1 MSAGAILAIVVV
13 VGEARSPTS
22 AALREAAVDALGP
35 AALVQLVE
43 VPDPTDAAALR
54 VEHDLGAD
62 SVVVLSWAEPA
73 QLHAVLRFHAALSN
87 HWIVRSMSF
96 AATDTLRER
105 GRTLGLA
112 AASMTPERA
121 KRADPRP
128 PPPVATAPTAPKP
141 RPGLA
146 RERPSQPVE
155 QSLERRDRGLPAE
168 EPKTRP
174 DATSPA
180 DAPPSDTVATPSVTP
195 PAEKPRAPREIAPP
209 WPSRRFG
216 VGLAATGA
224 FGIGGSARGAG
235 AEIDGIWFPSA
246 HFGLR
251 AVAGARTGDVPGL
264 PGTDRVARAGI
275 GLEWWPWFGRSR
287 PSWGVGLQA
296 SAVALYHRVT
306 GTDETGETETQ
317 RRLLPG
323 GDLSLQAVLGL
334 TPAWE
339 LIGGAGIE
347 AAAGGTDLRKG
358 TDLQVVATIPAL
370 RVAGHLG
377 LRLRF

>member
-1 MSAGAILAIVVV
+1 M
-13 VGEARSPTS
+13 
-22 AALREAAVDALGP
+22 DALGP
-35 AALVQLVE
+35 AALVQLIE

-87 HWIVRSMSF
+87 HWTVRSISF

-112 AASMTPERA
+112 AASMTPEKAR
-121 KRADPRP
+121 RADPRP
-128 PPPVATAPTAPKP
+128 PPPVATPAAASAPGP
-141 RPGLA
+141 RPDPA
-146 RERPSQPVE
+146 RERPAQPVDR
-155 QSLERRDRGLPAE
+155 SLDRPHRGSPAD
-168 EPKTRP
+168 EPTTRP
-174 DATSPA
+174 DVTIPA
-180 DAPPSDTVATPSVTP
+180 DAPPSAKAATIVTP
-195 PAEKPRAPREIAPP
+195 PPLEPRASRKIPPP

-224 FGIGGSARGAG
+224 FGIGGTARGAG

-251 AVAGARTGDVPGL
+251 AVAGARTGEVPGL
-264 PGTDRVARAGI
+264 PGTDQVGRAGV
-275 GLEWWPWFGRSR
+275 GVEWWPWFSQSR

-306 GTDETGETETQ
+306 GTFETGETETQ

-323 GDLSLQAVLGL
+323 GDLSLQAVLGF

-347 AAAGGTDLRKG
+347 AAVGGTDLRKG
-358 TDLQVVATIPAL
+358 TDLQVVANIPAL